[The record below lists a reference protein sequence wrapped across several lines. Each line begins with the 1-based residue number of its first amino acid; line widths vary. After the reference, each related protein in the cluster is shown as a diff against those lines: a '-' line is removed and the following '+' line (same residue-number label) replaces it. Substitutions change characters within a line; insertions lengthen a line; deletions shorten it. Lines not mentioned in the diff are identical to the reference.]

1 MLAPMVN
8 PEIDV
13 EAEFQALERA
23 LDAYDALRAR
33 LGEREHATAPAIS
46 GWSVAQHLFHIALA
60 SDLALRHVRSLL
72 DGKGRL
78 VTQEGELGARAA
90 AVLVSERTQR
100 GVAQAPRMVTPGAE
114 VNPEF
119 LTNELR
125 GAREGVA
132 ALRTRAGEI
141 PVAQG
146 WISHQE
152 LGTLNAAH
160 WLRFARLHAHHH
172 LAIAEE
178 IALALESTAPR

>member
-1 MLAPMVN
+1 MVH

-13 EAEFQALERA
+13 DAEFRALDAA

-33 LGEREHATAPAIS
+33 LGEREHAGAATVS

-60 SDLALRHVRSLL
+60 TDLALRHVRSLL

-90 AVLVSERTQR
+90 AVLSSDRTAR
-100 GVAQAPRMVTPGAE
+100 GVAQAPRMVTPGKD

-119 LTNELR
+119 LSNELR

-132 ALRTRAGEI
+132 ALRARAAEI
-141 PVAQG
+141 PLAQG
-146 WISHQE
+146 WIPHQE
-152 LGTLNAAH
+152 LGPLNATH

-172 LAIAEE
+172 LAIAAEVAE
-178 IALALESTAPR
+178 ALGPAMPR